1 MLKRIAQRWDAIGN
15 GKEEEKKTES
25 AGTERERERE
35 KEIDIGRNVYGG
47 SYFFRFTTWYAR
59 GAASL

>member
-1 MLKRIAQRWDAIGN
+1 MGCDRERERR
-15 GKEEEKKTES
+15 GKENRIS
-25 AGTERERERE
+25 RYREGKRERE